1 MLLMR
6 EGDNFKKMVRVSL
19 IEEVT
24 FEECVKEGEGRS
36 KIDSERGFST
46 TCLMW
51 KRACIFEPQRR
62 VQCGMSKESSN
73 RKWVREVLR
82 C

>member
-6 EGDNFKKMVRVSL
+6 EIDNFKKMVRVSL
-19 IEEVT
+19 IEEVI

-46 TCLMW
+46 KNPMW
-51 KRACIFEPQRR
+51 KRAYIFEPQRR
-62 VQCGMSKESSN
+62 VQCGMSKDSSN
-73 RKWVREVLR
+73 REWVREVRR